1 MADGSVQQFS
11 TPRLRFVLGYTGT
24 ATNRLAMP

>member
-1 MADGSVQQFS
+1 LADGSVQQFS
-11 TPRLRFVLGYTGT
+11 TSRLRQAIEATDV